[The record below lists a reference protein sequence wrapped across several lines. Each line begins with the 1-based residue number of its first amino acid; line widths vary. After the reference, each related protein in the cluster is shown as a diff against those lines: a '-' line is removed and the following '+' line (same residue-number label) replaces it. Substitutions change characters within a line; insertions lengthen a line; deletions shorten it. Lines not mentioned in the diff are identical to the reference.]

1 MKTPQQMAK
10 NWQLA
15 MANPQTASKYKDGIS
30 SFQGNPMALAA
41 TPDAE
46 QRFLTGVQL
55 SVTSGKRSQILNAVP
70 VERWRSNA
78 INIGANLLG
87 TGAQRAMSKVEAFF
101 TRWAPIYQQ
110 ASAAAHALP
119 KGGLANALARVQAA
133 ITVEMQAAGRL

>member
-1 MKTPQQMAK
+1 MSK

-15 MANPQTASKYKDGIS
+15 MANPQTASKYKDGITG
-30 SFQGNPMALAA
+30 FQGNPMALAA
-41 TPDAE
+41 APDAE
-46 QRFLTGVQL
+46 QRFLSGVQL

-70 VERWRSNA
+70 VERWRNNA

-87 TGAQRAMSKVEAFF
+87 TGAQRAASKVDAFF
-101 TRWAPIYQQ
+101 QRWAPIYAQ